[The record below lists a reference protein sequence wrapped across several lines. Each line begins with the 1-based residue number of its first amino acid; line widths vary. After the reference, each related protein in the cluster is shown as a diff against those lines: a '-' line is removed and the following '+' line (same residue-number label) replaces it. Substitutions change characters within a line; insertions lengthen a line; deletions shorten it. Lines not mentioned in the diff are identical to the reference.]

1 MKITRVE
8 TFSVIVPLHEGAWHS
23 PQFNPEGYVY
33 GGTWVRLH
41 WPDFPIVLIRL
52 HTDEG
57 LIGLGEV
64 PKGIPQHTVRQVA
77 GFFEGRDLW
86 SFNMQEL
93 PLETMWFANPSV
105 YEGYEMA
112 LYDLMGKALNVP
124 VARLFG
130 GAYRNRVPVSRCS
143 GRMTPEDAAETARQ
157 AVAQGYRVL
166 KMKATADDPVI
177 ERLEAIRA
185 AVGDQLRVNIDPNQR
200 FHQPF
205 RLFELVE
212 RMRAHSLDNV
222 ECFESPYNQKNLDW
236 YVLARQ
242 KLSIPIA
249 LHLNVA
255 SDVFEAVKREAC
267 DWLNIGGPLVN
278 TYKLASIAEAA
289 GIPTW
294 HGSGVGL
301 GISEAA
307 YAQICA
313 ACKTMTLTSDICG
326 ETLRV
331 DDCIVEPLRFADGH
345 VLVPQGPGLGVELDM
360 EAVRRYEVKS
370 ER

>member
-64 PKGIPQHTVRQVA
+64 PKGIPQHMVRQVA

-93 PLETMWFANPSV
+93 PLETMWFANPSI

-124 VARLFG
+124 VSRLFG

-212 RMRAHSLDNV
+212 QMREHGLHNV

-267 DWLNIGGPLVN
+267 DWLNIGGPLIN

-289 GIPTW
+289 DIPTW

-331 DDCIVEPLRFADGH
+331 DDCITEPLRFADGH

-360 EAVRRYEVKS
+360 EAVRRYEVTS
-370 ER
+370 QR